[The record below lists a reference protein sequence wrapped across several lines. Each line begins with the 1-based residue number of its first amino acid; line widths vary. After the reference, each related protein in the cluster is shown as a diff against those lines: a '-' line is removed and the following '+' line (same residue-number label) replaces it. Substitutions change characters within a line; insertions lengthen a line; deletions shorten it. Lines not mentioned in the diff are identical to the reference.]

1 MYDEQIIVDLMWAG
15 ANNYRRTAG
24 FNRNLVCTDLKNGD
38 LSLAVLDDENALFA
52 TLEAQRVEKKVDE
65 LQADINRQN
74 VWGGGVPL

>member
-1 MYDEQIIVDLMWAG
+1 MYYEQITVDLMRADVNDLRG
-15 ANNYRRTAG
+15 IAE
-24 FNRNLVCTDLKNGD
+24 FNRDLVRTDLKNGD

-65 LQADINRQN
+65 LQADINRQE